1 MIVIVPWESRSE
13 KGGSFIAARNRF
25 DVKYEIF
32 EDSCIL
38 IHDDDIDDNDDN
50 YAVDDDDDDTN
61 DDIE

>member
-38 IHDDDIDDNDDN
+38 IHDDDIDDND
-50 YAVDDDDDDTN
+50 AVVDDDDDTN

>member
-38 IHDDDIDDNDDN
+38 IHDDDIDDND
-50 YAVDDDDDDTN
+50 AVVVDDDDTN